1 MLHFHDY
8 FESCSMTRFVKI
20 IHHHVKL
27 SAWASYKYNVVSD
40 DLRIWLYRDW
50 TYYLL
55 QFTRKPLFFYICK
68 KWNQRY
74 ICIHTFMRSASLIY
88 FIFIIFQL
96 CTCTLIIFIW
106 VCIIEV
112 GYIIL
117 FQLYINETKKKLN
130 FCRQRSKM
138 PRSPRSFLWAM
149 EFKSRNVYFFIVLLC
164 TGHQRKKK
172 NYTT

>member
-1 MLHFHDY
+1 M
-8 FESCSMTRFVKI
+8 
-20 IHHHVKL
+20 
-27 SAWASYKYNVVSD
+27 VVSWLNLLPAIYTKTFVFLYLQEMKPTIFVFIR
-40 DLRIWLYRDW
+40 LREVPHLYI
-50 TYYLL
+50 
-55 QFTRKPLFFYICK
+55 FF
-68 KWNQRY
+68 
-74 ICIHTFMRSASLIY
+74 
-88 FIFIIFQL
+88 FQL

-172 NYTT
+172 ELHYLIHFSVQLIISSIIYTYLYLYIRTL